1 MDFLNKAYAQVVEL
15 FRSMGPAARITT
27 GLLLAVLVAAVY
39 YLFQFQVSSGGEY
52 LFSGRVFTQTEL
64 AEMEAAFAKA
74 GLGGSTIDGNR
85 IRIPAGMKAEYMAAL
100 ADNGSLPV
108 DLSTIFDE
116 VFASENALTGSA
128 DLRSQKLK
136 NAREKYISMVV
147 SKMVGVEWATVRFD
161 QDQSRSLRP
170 KLDSRAMVAVKPRG
184 NTNLEADRVQAIR
197 GTVAA
202 VVAGLKPEHVTITDL
217 NAGRAFVGTVG
228 GVDGADSLYAAQ
240 KAHFENLYRQ
250 KVMSQLSVY
259 PGVVVGVDVELDPK
273 LRYDTNRFQIDPK
286 STVAMR
292 QRDVTKSSTN
302 TEPGPAGRPGAESNG
317 VGNTPQVVGVESGS
331 KSEMKESENEQDLIA
346 SQSTIREEMAGLT
359 PEKVKVSIGVP
370 NSYFEKVWRERNPP
384 EEGAEPA
391 VADASELQTIELAV
405 KKEIED
411 AVVNL
416 LPAPAPGGDPY
427 VPVRVTTFT
436 DIPLA
441 AEPGDSMTDEAMSW
455 LAGNWQT
462 LGMTLLGLCSL
473 VMLRGMLRSSAAPS
487 TSTPPV
493 GGAAAPAAMN
503 PSEDD
508 EEDAHVSK
516 HQRMLGVR
524 REGAPS
530 LRDELAEMVNE
541 DPDAAANVLRNW
553 IGDAA

>member
-39 YLFQFQVSSGGEY
+39 YLFQYQVSGDGEY

-74 GLGGSTIDGNR
+74 GLGGSTIEGNR
-85 IRIPAGMKAEYMAAL
+85 IRIPRGKKAEYMAAL
-100 ADNGSLPV
+100 ADNGALPV
-108 DLSTIFDE
+108 DFANIFDE

-128 DLRSQKLK
+128 QLREQKLK

-161 QDQSRSLRP
+161 KDESRSLRP
-170 KLDSRAMVAVKPRG
+170 KLDARAMVAVKPLG
-184 NTNLEADRVQAIR
+184 NSNLDADRVQAIR

-202 VVAGLKPEHVTITDL
+202 VVAGLKPENVTITDL

-228 GVDGADSLYAAQ
+228 GPDGADSAYAVQ
-240 KAHFENLYRQ
+240 KTYFENDWRQ
-250 KVMSQLSVY
+250 KIMNQLSVY

-273 LRYDTNRFQIDPK
+273 LRYDANRFQIDPK
-286 STVAMR
+286 QTVALR
-292 QRDVTKSSTN
+292 QRDISKSSVN

-317 VGNTPQVVGVESGS
+317 VGNTPQTVSIEQGN
-331 KSEMKESENEQDLIA
+331 KSETKESENEQDVLV
-346 SQSTIREEMAGLT
+346 SRETVAEQRAPLT
-359 PEKVKVSIGVP
+359 PQKVKVSIGVP
-370 NSYFEKVWRERNPP
+370 SSYFEKVWRERNPT
-384 EEGAEPA
+384 EEGAEPKEP
-391 VADASELQTIELAV
+391 DAGQLTTIEAEV

-416 LPAPAPGGDPY
+416 LPAPPVGGDPY

-441 AEPGDSMTDEAMSW
+441 AEPTTSMTDEAMSW
-455 LAGNWQT
+455 LAGNWPT
-462 LGMTLLGLCSL
+462 LGMSLLGLVSL
-473 VMLRGMLRSSAAPS
+473 VMLRGMLRSSASSDTPS
-487 TSTPPV
+487 PD
-493 GGAAAPAAMN
+493 AAPAVVAA
-503 PSEDD
+503 PSEEED
-508 EEDAHVSK
+508 EEEPSEPR
-516 HQRMLGVR
+516 HQRTLGVR
-524 REGAPS
+524 REGAPT
-530 LRDELAEMVNE
+530 LRDELVEMVKE